1 MGLTKTVVEVVSWL
15 IIASLV
21 VLVVMNAKNVAQVVT
36 SVGGF
41 WTTETSMFTGSNYGT
56 ANFGKAA

>member
-1 MGLTKTVVEVVSWL
+1 MTKQIIEVVSWL

-21 VLVVMNAKNVAQVVT
+21 VLVVMNASNVAKVVS

-41 WTTETSMFTGSNYGT
+41 WINETSMFTGSNYNT
-56 ANFGKAA
+56 ARYGKVA